1 MSKENFSRRINL
13 ENLILGSEF
22 VFFDIFDTLIT
33 RPFAN
38 PKGLFSYIEY
48 QYKTPG
54 FFKARIKAESL
65 ARTEREEVTL
75 DEIYEQIHPSFR
87 KFKEIEPKLEM
98 SLCYRINDSY
108 KLYQNCIKNN
118 KKVYFI
124 SDMYLDKNTILEIL
138 NKNGYNAN
146 NENLFLSSALKK
158 TKHTG
163 SLYDFVLETLK
174 ITTPSNVVM
183 IGDNL
188 HSDVIIPREK
198 GLNAHH
204 FKQEIHHRKF
214 TKELFKSLRPESSL
228 SPILKTIN
236 DSPSNQLN
244 YWQEIGFTI
253 AGPLVYSYIKY
264 ILHIINNFYY
274 DNRRIKVLFIGRDGY
289 LLNKCFSMF
298 NSEIPH
304 EYIYAP
310 RALARKADITYQSFK
325 NSSKLD
331 PNNTEADLVTYRLYL
346 DKYTHDSDH
355 LLIVDSR
362 SASFSAQN
370 LIQTVTNC
378 PVSGIY
384 WEVNA
389 NSELKSIFPHH
400 EFKNAQTS
408 ITAWR
413 LFEFLITSPE
423 PPIKTINKELLPVYQ
438 FSQIE
443 KDRSEHFFQ
452 IEIGCLSFI
461 QNLVSRFHQTR
472 LPFISYEA
480 IVTFINVFLKNPTK
494 RDIHEF
500 QSALLAVDPN
510 HKKYL
515 PFLSTKYNQCNIR
528 QFLKELSQCQWR
540 TPLQSIILNL
550 IHPFQIRTSKTNKAL
565 SIYIFPKLD
574 HSIFAISINLHIFTI
589 ELSIG
594 KKNNYFH
601 NPF

>member
-1 MSKENFSRRINL
+1 
-13 ENLILGSEF
+13 
-22 VFFDIFDTLIT
+22 
-33 RPFAN
+33 
-38 PKGLFSYIEY
+38 
-48 QYKTPG
+48 
-54 FFKARIKAESL
+54 
-65 ARTEREEVTL
+65 
-75 DEIYEQIHPSFR
+75 
-87 KFKEIEPKLEM
+87 M

-124 SDMYLDKNTILEIL
+124 SDMYLDKNTILEIF

-304 EYIYAP
+304 EYIYMLP
-310 RALARKADITYQSFK
+310 
-325 NSSKLD
+325 
-331 PNNTEADLVTYRLYL
+331 EA
-346 DKYTHDSDH
+346 
-355 LLIVDSR
+355 
-362 SASFSAQN
+362 
-370 LIQTVTNC
+370 
-378 PVSGIY
+378 
-384 WEVNA
+384 
-389 NSELKSIFPHH
+389 
-400 EFKNAQTS
+400 
-408 ITAWR
+408 
-413 LFEFLITSPE
+413 
-423 PPIKTINKELLPVYQ
+423 
-438 FSQIE
+438 
-443 KDRSEHFFQ
+443 
-452 IEIGCLSFI
+452 
-461 QNLVSRFHQTR
+461 
-472 LPFISYEA
+472 
-480 IVTFINVFLKNPTK
+480 
-494 RDIHEF
+494 
-500 QSALLAVDPN
+500 
-510 HKKYL
+510 
-515 PFLSTKYNQCNIR
+515 
-528 QFLKELSQCQWR
+528 
-540 TPLQSIILNL
+540 
-550 IHPFQIRTSKTNKAL
+550 
-565 SIYIFPKLD
+565 
-574 HSIFAISINLHIFTI
+574 
-589 ELSIG
+589 
-594 KKNNYFH
+594 
-601 NPF
+601 